1 MFLVILIP
9 AFVFHTFALLVVR
22 SGDAFLLFVALRDQ
36 KTGDR
41 TALPYD
47 DGHVLARDRVS
58 ATTRPVQPTVRAR
71 RIRPYWPSAWN
82 LGNLGSPTISVHATN
97 QSTRRSRIGGEWHHG
112 RSGVDRDLLQNLE
125 RRACQSRKSL
135 ARLP

>member
-58 ATTRPVQPTVRAR
+58 ATTRPVQPLRPSSLFLRVVPRPSGKVEVHGPGCLHAR
-71 RIRPYWPSAWN
+71 PPPLFSFAYSDSASFRTEISPAP
-82 LGNLGSPTISVHATN
+82 GSCRT
-97 QSTRRSRIGGEWHHG
+97 SRGF
-112 RSGVDRDLLQNLE
+112 
-125 RRACQSRKSL
+125 
-135 ARLP
+135 P